1 MGKQLTVEQRQ
12 VLAALRQAARDM
24 GVPARELADMVRAE
38 RVMMEAEA
46 PVITARPTSA
56 PEAPDSI
63 RKQADKVSEK
73 FGTFRADELKRKRAQ
88 NWRNIAGQ
96 DKAVIAARKIF
107 RAIPSTTNV
116 IVSTRIGW
124 EIVTISRAERAEN
137 VETIRKQLA
146 RAEAIESTALDAR
159 AQAEAEAE
167 RRTILKRVPRE
178 NSEAVK
184 RASSVADKAS
194 TRVMKLRKRLSHASS
209 KHVALGLTSE
219 RVGEI
224 RVSLRPQFMAN
235 RTAKIVRDLPTRE
248 DVHPFRYELKL
259 RHGARVPFGF
269 ISQPEAEYLR
279 YLAEAEA
286 EAIRERAREIA
297 AERQAEA
304 ERARIALWEAEQLQA
319 REAQELTRSAYKQ
332 RRAMAQR
339 ERRRSAKLR
348 RH

>member
-24 GVPARELADMVRAE
+24 GLPARELADMVRAE

-46 PVITARPTSA
+46 PRITARPTSA
-56 PEAPDSI
+56 PEAPATISNA
-63 RKQADKVSEK
+63 ADKVSEK

-107 RAIPSTTNV
+107 RAIPATTNA

-146 RAEAIESTALDAR
+146 RAEATEAEAMEAR
-159 AQAEAEAE
+159 AQSEAEAE

-184 RASSVADKAS
+184 RNSALADKAS
-194 TRVMKLRKRLSHASS
+194 ARVAKLRKRLNHASA
-209 KHVALGLTSE
+209 KHVALGLTAE
-219 RVGEI
+219 RVGDI
-224 RVSLRPQFMAN
+224 RVSLRPQYMAN
-235 RTAKIVRDLPTRE
+235 RTAKLVRELPTRE

-259 RHGARVPFGF
+259 RHGARIPFGYV
-269 ISQPEAEYLR
+269 SQPEAEYER
-279 YLAEAEA
+279 YLAMVEA

-297 AERQAEA
+297 RERQAEA
-304 ERARIALWEAEQLQA
+304 ERARMALLEAEAMQA
-319 REAQELTRSAYKQ
+319 REIQESVRNAYKA
-332 RRAMAQR
+332 RRAMAAR
-339 ERRRSAKLR
+339 ERRRNAKLR
-348 RH
+348 NK